1 VKGGA
6 SGSDCPLNIEVMKL
20 STKLPA
26 GKSSFLLFALTMC
39 YGGVLAAIT
48 VLNEFGADRWWFG
61 SLNLYLPQAMWLVP
75 GAVLACLSLKVM
87 PRWSWLP
94 GLCILWVLG
103 PIMGFCWPV
112 HQAPVQSGGIS
123 LRVMTCNAKYG
134 KRDVSALIDDLLWYK
149 PDLVFLQDAT
159 GAMNGPLKDFFRGWS
174 LYSHGQY
181 VTASRLPLS
190 RPEVLST
197 SFPGEKQDI
206 LRCRLT
212 AGGRDISLYNVH
224 FQTPREGLN
233 AFRSVRRRPRL
244 FPAAVE
250 KLENNVQARFIQ
262 AGMVRGYLR
271 KDPAPVILAGDLNS
285 PDSSHVVSMLRES
298 GLHDAFA
305 ESGKGYGY
313 TYGHF
318 LLRNRLP
325 WLRVSWMRIDHIMS
339 SRQVTSKRSWTG
351 TGRASDHR
359 PVLSDMAIA
368 L

>member
-1 VKGGA
+1 
-6 SGSDCPLNIEVMKL
+6 MKL
-20 STKLPA
+20 FRTWPA
-26 GKSSFLLFALTMC
+26 RKASFCLIALTVC
-39 YGGVLAAIT
+39 YGGLLAAIT
-48 VLNEFGADRWWFG
+48 ILNGLGADRWWFG
-61 SLNLYLPQAMWLVP
+61 ALNLYLPQAMWLAP
-75 GAVLACLSLKVM
+75 GAVLACLALKAM
-87 PRWSWLP
+87 PRWCWLP

-103 PIMGFCWPV
+103 PIMGFCWPL
-112 HQAPVQSGGIS
+112 HSAPAQTGGIS
-123 LRVMTCNAKYG
+123 IRVMTCNAKYG
-134 KRDVSALIDDLLWYK
+134 KRDVSALIDDMLWYK
-149 PDLVFLQDAT
+149 PDLVFLQDAS

-212 AGGRDISLYNVH
+212 AGGREISLYNVH

-233 AFRSVRRRPRL
+233 AFRGVRRRPRL
-244 FPAAVE
+244 LPAAVE

-262 AGMVRGYLR
+262 AGMVREYLR
-271 KDPAPVILAGDLNS
+271 QDSASVILAGDLNS
-285 PDSSHVVSMLRES
+285 PDSSHVMSMLRKS

-305 ESGKGYGY
+305 ESGTGYGY

-339 SRQVTSKRSWTG
+339 SRGVTSKRSWTG

-359 PVLSDMAIA
+359 PVLSDMVIG